1 VFVPFSNLS
10 NGPLSHMM
18 VSNLHS
24 ASATSEPF
32 FNALDSQVDNY
43 HDGTIYTPLVKKNWA
58 TNVLRNGET
67 MEVT

>member
-1 VFVPFSNLS
+1 
-10 NGPLSHMM
+10 MM

-32 FNALDSQVDNY
+32 FYALDSQVDNY